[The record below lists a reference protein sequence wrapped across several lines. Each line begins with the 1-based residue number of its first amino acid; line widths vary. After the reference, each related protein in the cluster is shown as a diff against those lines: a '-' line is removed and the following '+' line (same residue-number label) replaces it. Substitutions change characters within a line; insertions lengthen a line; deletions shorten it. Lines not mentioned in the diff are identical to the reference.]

1 MIVGCQSDPEC
12 PTDKACHNTRCVDP
26 CNCGINAICQ
36 VINHKPLCYCPPGYS
51 GNPEIECQKRK
62 LIFSC
67 LKNELKLFYIFHT
80 HVCKYILFMQ
90 HTLEIRLISI

>member
-62 LIFSC
+62 LIFIKNK
-67 LKNELKLFYIFHT
+67 LKIFI
-80 HVCKYILFMQ
+80 YFINM
-90 HTLEIRLISI
+90 